1 MCSMLFILLEHF
13 VSSRETQCFAIRN
26 TMFLPKKLLLQK
38 SSELIYDIYFI
49 RYDIYFH
56 YLTFCFSI
64 NYHYYDVMTLIFI
77 IFAHKFLN

>member
-13 VSSRETQCFAIRN
+13 ISSRETQCFAIRN
-26 TMFLPKKLLLQK
+26 TMFLHKKLLLQI

-49 RYDIYFH
+49 IYDISFH

-77 IFAHKFLN
+77 IFAHKF